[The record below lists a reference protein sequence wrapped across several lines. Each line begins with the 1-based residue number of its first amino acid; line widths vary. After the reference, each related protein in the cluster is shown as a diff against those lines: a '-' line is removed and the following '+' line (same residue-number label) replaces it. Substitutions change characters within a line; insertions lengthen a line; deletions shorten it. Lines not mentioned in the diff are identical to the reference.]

1 MSADTLTL
9 SSRAFFERSKMKVAV
24 SIISSAFGL
33 MLLAFCASVG
43 GQASSAHYAAK
54 PLSSSSH
61 EYDAQQAL
69 QGGFGAKLLLSDA
82 YFYEKIIDR
91 WLSFFSFRLWCF
103 LFYIRIHHVD
113 CRCNLYIAAL
123 FWQHQ
128 RS

>member
-1 MSADTLTL
+1 
-9 SSRAFFERSKMKVAV
+9 MKVAV

-82 YFYEKIIDR
+82 
-91 WLSFFSFRLWCF
+91 
-103 LFYIRIHHVD
+103 
-113 CRCNLYIAAL
+113 
-123 FWQHQ
+123 
-128 RS
+128 